1 MLHVSSRQ
9 WVDYFGELA
18 RDGDFD
24 GDMLEDQ
31 ISIYAVFEDL
41 LRRELF
47 DFVEAWNLHRIR
59 LQKNRPHVVHD
70 EMERPLADI
79 DISTSLEPETKNWCR
94 QVLLEMGYDHVVLGT
109 HQEPD
114 KLRPFKR
121 FYLGLRDKIIQHIES
136 GRQPTLAYRKAPT
149 GGVAE
154 YQALLEQANQ
164 AREGEFGDG
173 EPAEQPLV
181 ELGFEDEQ
189 EATWRKYR

>member
-1 MLHVSSRQ
+1 MTRRSNAISGYGKAFSSLIF

-59 LQKNRPHVVHD
+59 LQKNRPHVVHGQPWMNYHYPDPDKACNWGIPIDRSILD

-94 QVLLEMGYDHVVLGT
+94 QVLLEMGYDHRQLEALLNIKHYLSKQTKPEKVNLEMGNQQSS
-109 HQEPD
+109 H
-114 KLRPFKR
+114 LLS
-121 FYLGLRDKIIQHIES
+121 LGLRTS
-136 GRQPTLAYRKAPT
+136 R
-149 GGVAE
+149 
-154 YQALLEQANQ
+154 
-164 AREGEFGDG
+164 
-173 EPAEQPLV
+173 
-181 ELGFEDEQ
+181 

>member
-1 MLHVSSRQ
+1 
-9 WVDYFGELA
+9 
-18 RDGDFD
+18 
-24 GDMLEDQ
+24 
-31 ISIYAVFEDL
+31 
-41 LRRELF
+41 
-47 DFVEAWNLHRIR
+47 
-59 LQKNRPHVVHD
+59 
-70 EMERPLADI
+70 MERPLADI

-173 EPAEQPLV
+173 NQQSSHLLS
-181 ELGFEDEQ
+181 LGLR
-189 EATWRKYR
+189 TSRKRHGENTGK

>member
-1 MLHVSSRQ
+1 
-9 WVDYFGELA
+9 
-18 RDGDFD
+18 
-24 GDMLEDQ
+24 
-31 ISIYAVFEDL
+31 
-41 LRRELF
+41 
-47 DFVEAWNLHRIR
+47 
-59 LQKNRPHVVHD
+59 
-70 EMERPLADI
+70 MERPLADI

-114 KLRPFKR
+114 N
-121 FYLGLRDKIIQHIES
+121 

-189 EATWRKYR
+189 GSDMEKIPVSDDGEDSDGSNGEPE

>member
-59 LQKNRPHVVHD
+59 LQKNRPHVVHGQPWMNYHYPD
-70 EMERPLADI
+70 PDKACNWVAD
-79 DISTSLEPETKNWCR
+79 SLRWHTVKRQLEALLNIKHYLSKQTKPEKVN
-94 QVLLEMGYDHVVLGT
+94 LEMGNQQSSHL
-109 HQEPD
+109 
-114 KLRPFKR
+114 LS
-121 FYLGLRDKIIQHIES
+121 LGLRTS
-136 GRQPTLAYRKAPT
+136 RKRHGENT
-149 GGVAE
+149 G
-154 YQALLEQANQ
+154 
-164 AREGEFGDG
+164 
-173 EPAEQPLV
+173 
-181 ELGFEDEQ
+181 
-189 EATWRKYR
+189 K